1 MRMMSQRKQK
11 LEPLPLQDVVI
22 EDPFWTPRL
31 ETNRT
36 ATLPTEYEQCRVTG
50 RIDAWRLD
58 WKPGDPNPPHH
69 FWDSDIAKW
78 IEAAGYSLAT
88 HPDSALE
95 ERVDAVIDLI
105 AAAQQ
110 PDGYLNIHFTVV
122 EPENRW
128 RNLRDMHELYC
139 AGHLIEAAVAYYQ
152 GTGKRT
158 LLDVL
163 CRYADYIASVFGPG
177 PGQKRGYPGHEEIE
191 LALVKLYRATGERR
205 YLDLATFF
213 IDERG
218 TQPHYY
224 DIEARERGD
233 DPAAWRLGRY
243 DYNQSHLPVRR
254 QETAEGHAVRAMYLY
269 SGMADVAA
277 ETGDETLVAACRR
290 LWENVTT
297 RRMYVTGGIGSSAT
311 GERFTYD
318 YDLPNDLAYTETCAA
333 IGLVFWAHRMV
344 QLEADARYAD
354 IMERALYNGALS
366 GISLDGKRFFY
377 ANPLEVDPVAME
389 RRTDLYRG
397 AVVTPTRQEWFG
409 CACCPPNIARLL
421 ASLGAY
427 AYSVDE
433 AARAAY
439 VHLYAGGR
447 ASLSLGGGTV
457 ELEQATR
464 YPWEGEVRLAVRAE
478 GQAPFALALRIPGWC
493 RNASLAV
500 NGEPLETAPLLRRGY
515 AWIERAWRSGDVVTL
530 SLPMPVE
537 RIEAHP
543 AVHEDAGRAALQRGP
558 VVYCLEEVDN
568 GPHLRDVVLPR
579 DTPLDVTYD
588 PDLLGGVVVIRGQ
601 GWRRDPAAW
610 GGDLYRPAGSLTKA
624 MTVTAIPYYA
634 WANRALGEM
643 LVWLREA

>member
-1 MRMMSQRKQK
+1 MKRISPAGAFAVHNYFHVCPESPDGRRVAYSLYPDGPCPGNAGPCDVMVCDREGTRHRKVGAAGAAVHHVGARPTWIDDDR
-11 LEPLPLQDVVI
+11 LAYQDV
-22 EDPFWTPRL
+22 
-31 ETNRT
+31 
-36 ATLPTEYEQCRVTG
+36 
-50 RIDAWRLD
+50 
-58 WKPGDPNPPHH
+58 
-69 FWDSDIAKW
+69 
-78 IEAAGYSLAT
+78 AT
-88 HPDSALE
+88 HTLHIVNVDTLQEVVYEGGVDNYSPVLGRMYYCEGRPD
-95 ERVDAVIDLI
+95 R
-105 AAAQQ
+105 
-110 PDGYLNIHFTVV
+110 
-122 EPENRW
+122 
-128 RNLRDMHELYC
+128 
-139 AGHLIEAAVAYYQ
+139 
-152 GTGKRT
+152 K
-158 LLDVL
+158 
-163 CRYADYIASVFGPG
+163 SV
-177 PGQKRGYPGHEEIE
+177 
-191 LALVKLYRATGERR
+191 R

-243 DYNQSHLPVRR
+243 DYNQSHLPVRQ

-464 YPWEGEVRLAVRAE
+464 YPWEGEVRLAVRAA

-500 NGEPLETAPLLRRGY
+500 NGEPLETASLLRRGY

-530 SLPMPVE
+530 NLPMPVE

>member
-1 MRMMSQRKQK
+1 MKAQPLPS
-11 LEPLPLQDVVI
+11 LEPLPLQQVVI
-22 EDPFWTPRL
+22 EDAFWTPRV
-31 ETNRT
+31 ETNRMV
-36 ATLPTEYEQCRVTG
+36 TLPTEYEQCRVTG

-58 WKPGDPNPPHH
+58 WTPGAPNPPHH
-69 FWDSDIAKW
+69 FWDSDVAKW

-88 HPDSALE
+88 HPDPALE
-95 ERVDAVIDLI
+95 ARVDAVIERI

-139 AGHLIEAAVAYYQ
+139 AGHLMEAAVAYYQ
-152 GTGKRT
+152 GTGKRV

-163 CRYADYIASVFGPG
+163 CRYADYITSVFGPG

-191 LALVKLYRATGERR
+191 LALVKLYRVTGERR
-205 YLDLATFF
+205 YLDLAAFF
-213 IDERG
+213 IDARG

-224 DIEARERGD
+224 DLEARERGE

-243 DYNQSHLPVRR
+243 DYNQSHLPVRE
-254 QETAEGHAVRAMYLY
+254 QTTAEGHAVRAMYLY

-297 RRMYVTGGIGSSAT
+297 RRMYITGGIGSTAT

-318 YDLPNDLAYTETCAA
+318 YDLPNDLAYAETCAA

-354 IMERALYNGALS
+354 VMERALYNGVLS

-389 RRTDLYRG
+389 RRSDLFRST
-397 AVVTPTRQEWFG
+397 VVTPTRQEWFG

-427 AYSVDE
+427 AYAVD
-433 AARAAY
+433 ASARTAY
-439 VHLYAGGR
+439 VHLYLGGR
-447 ASLSLGGGTV
+447 ASLSLGGTPV
-457 ELEQATR
+457 TLEQATR
-464 YPWEGEVRLAVRAE
+464 YPWEGEVQLTVDTEGAV
-478 GQAPFALALRIPGWC
+478 PFTLALRIPAWC
-493 RNASLAV
+493 RQATLAV
-500 NGEPLETAPLLRRGY
+500 NGQPLEVASLLQRGY
-515 AWIERAWRSGDVVTL
+515 ARIERVWRRGDVVTL
-530 SLPMPVE
+530 QLPMPVE

-543 AVHEDAGRAALQRGP
+543 AVHENAGRVALQRGP
-558 VVYCLEEVDN
+558 VVYCLEEADN
-568 GPHLRDVVLPR
+568 GPHLGDVVVPR
-579 DTPLDVTYD
+579 SAPLEATYV
-588 PDLLGGVVVIRGQ
+588 PDLLGGVVVLRGQ
-601 GWRRDPAAW
+601 GWRRDAARW
-610 GGDLYRPAGSLTKA
+610 GSALYRPVGAPTRA

-634 WANRALGEM
+634 WANRAPGEM